1 MKWWGSIVGL
11 IAAGCLLG
19 RTSAAV
25 QSDAGGL
32 PAADLFQQG
41 LIPRLRIELSSEAK
55 ASLQSKPRTYVSA
68 TVREGTRVY
77 TNVSIR
83 LKGGPGS
90 FRPLNDRPA
99 FTVNFGRLN
108 PGQKFH
114 GLRKLHLN
122 NSVQDSIFLS
132 EKICREMFEA
142 AGVPSPRAGHAV
154 VEFDGRVLG
163 LYVLVEGIDKQFL
176 GRYFNDTKGNL
187 YDGHSQNDVTQRMR
201 TNSGENPKDQ
211 SALRALAAALRET
224 DLQQRLAAVNKILD
238 LDRFIS
244 FIAMEVIVCHWDG
257 YALNRNNFRIYHD
270 RAAGKLV
277 FLPHGLDQ
285 TFQRLNTP
293 ALPTMAGAVAKGVLE
308 IPEVAE
314 RYRARQLVLLT
325 NVFLVPPLAL
335 HVSQLASN
343 VNLTLQDI
351 DPGASGSYLSRAS
364 TFRRRI
370 RNRLNSLQRQLSA
383 TPTDTEPAR
392 TVKLPGREA
401 KVERDE

>member
-1 MKWWGSIVGL
+1 MV
-11 IAAGCLLG
+11 AAGCLLA
-19 RTSAAV
+19 RTTSAAV

-32 PAADLFQQG
+32 PAADLFQDG
-41 LIPRLRIELSSEAK
+41 LIPRLRIELSSEAM
-55 ASLQSKPRTYVSA
+55 AALRSKPRTYVAA

-90 FRPLNDRPA
+90 FRPLEDRPA
-99 FTVNFGRLN
+99 FTVNFGRLAS
-108 PGQKFH
+108 GQKFH

-122 NSVQDSIFLS
+122 NSVQDSTYLS

-154 VEFDGRVLG
+154 VEFDGRLLG

-176 GRYFNDTKGNL
+176 ARYFKDTKGNL

-201 TNSGENPKDQ
+201 TNSGESRKDQ
-211 SALRALAAALRET
+211 SALGALAAAVRET
-224 DLQQRLAAVNKILD
+224 DLQQRLAAVNKTLD

-277 FLPHGLDQ
+277 FLPQGLDQ
-285 TFQRLNTP
+285 TFQRQNIP
-293 ALPTMAGAVAKGVLE
+293 ALPPMVGAVAKGVLE

-314 RYRARQLVLLT
+314 RYRSRQLELLT

-335 HVSQLASN
+335 HVSQVASN
-343 VNLTLQDI
+343 VNLVLQNI
-351 DPGASGSYLSRAS
+351 DASESGSYLNRAG

-370 RNRLNSLQRQLSA
+370 RHRLDSLKRQLNG
-383 TPTDTEPAR
+383 TPMDAEPAR
-392 TVKLPGREA
+392 TVKLPG
-401 KVERDE
+401 